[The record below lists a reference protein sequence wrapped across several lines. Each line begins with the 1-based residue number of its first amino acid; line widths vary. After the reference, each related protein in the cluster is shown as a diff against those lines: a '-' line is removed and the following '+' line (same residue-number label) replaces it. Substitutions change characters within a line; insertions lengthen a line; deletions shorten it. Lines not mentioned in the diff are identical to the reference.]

1 MRIRL
6 KSPDLYAIGWIAAL
20 PIERVVATALL
31 HDRHDAPEGFSQ
43 HRSDKNSYT
52 WGRIGEHN
60 VVIASLPAGVY
71 GLASAATTASNLVH
85 SLPHIRISLLVG
97 IGGGIA
103 RPNAGYDIRLG
114 DVVVSQPDGTIGG
127 VVQYDLGKATA
138 NGGWERKGSL
148 DKPPAVLLHALASLQ
163 AEHEIAGS
171 KVPDL
176 LQAMFKAN
184 PRMTRPKTSFTYQ
197 GAEKDRLF
205 KSQHNHAGGS
215 NCDKCDSAWE
225 VERDQRESTDP
236 EIHYGI
242 IASGNK
248 LIKDAAIRDSLF
260 EDTGHQCLCVE
271 MEAAG
276 LMNRFPCLV
285 IRGVCDYADSHKN
298 DRWQRYAAA
307 TAAAFAVELLEYI
320 PAAQLEAT
328 QTVIGAIQ
336 TFKRKADTISA
347 HIQNVNYRTAFDQ
360 LPVAEGA
367 FFNSKAEEHNPTCL
381 PDTRE
386 ELLKEIDCWID
397 DPTSKTIFWLNGMA
411 GTGKSTISRTVAHS
425 RAKRGDLGAS
435 FFFKRGEIDRGN
447 PNKLMPT
454 LAYQLALSMPEVAF
468 FVKEELDANPAIVGK
483 SVEEQFQKLIQ
494 EPLSEAAASAKV
506 LSPVVIVIDAL
517 DECDQEADIR
527 LLINILSRA
536 KTSLPHLRVFLTSRP
551 VLSIR
556 LGFSEAQGS
565 YQDLVLHE
573 IPAQIVEHDIVVFL
587 DDEFRKIRHDFNM
600 TVSDERKLP
609 PDWPGSSTVQ
619 SLAQISVPL
628 FIYAATVC
636 RFIGDR
642 RRNSPP
648 IQLHKTLDYESKGH
662 VSQLDRIYGP
672 ILCSLITDVSE
683 NDEEQIIKDF
693 KIIVGSIV
701 SLASPLS
708 TTALSHLIEIPAE
721 TVDER
726 LDALHSVLNIP
737 LNRNLPV
744 RLCHQ
749 SFRDYLVINES
760 EFRIDEKVAHHNLAR
775 HCLSIMRGALHE
787 NMCDLSFSDIH
798 RSVVDS
804 IELGKH
810 LSPELRYASIYW
822 VHHQI
827 KVDFDLNDGREIH
840 DFLKAHFFHWV
851 EVLSLLGWA
860 SDCFKLIQSLIDWLM
875 NRDLSLSDFLANALL
890 FLETYL
896 PVIVEKPLQIYP
908 SAVAFAW
915 KENDGKKAF
924 EFPIPG
930 LSPSLHQVQEDRD
943 ARLMLETV
951 SDTTASEVFG
961 PAWSDL
967 ENSTHPSS
975 FTQEF
980 QDRGSGR
987 RPTMTF
993 LNYQTSEPKG
1003 QTGDLRDYVQSVIS
1017 LPDDIGSWAEP
1028 GHKVN
1033 EVRHAAVTYLIN
1045 TLTGDSELFAL
1056 YREATQKIQQA
1067 RFIDNHRRLLKGYF
1081 LRLREDCYESAQRL
1095 AIEILRPRHL
1105 RILISQGIWNL
1116 AVPSNDNF
1124 RELFSRALEQDKDK
1138 HLILNRYLGE
1148 GPGLKD
1154 PAAVN
1159 SWLGNT
1165 GASDQESSNSDLAE
1179 DDQAEN
1185 ILSHLEATRE
1195 FFITGQP
1202 FHVYQDSL
1210 YQFLKSTTTL
1220 ATTPECITSRSYNT
1234 STLDDKSVELGIV
1247 AEHHR
1252 VEQQSGAKYKTSEQA
1267 PTEAV
1272 PETVQ
1277 QTEDLANYTKPGTKK
1292 NDFRAEHRQLID
1304 EIEGY
1309 TLESGA
1315 KQASQYLHGLGSP
1328 TSQNNTQ
1335 TSASSSGRRVLDVGM
1350 ARIYGKILTFLS
1362 RISLR
1367 EDDITP
1373 GHHRIR
1379 WRNNR
1384 GKLLHDD
1391 YIEHEAGAL
1400 RALEDYLNSLA
1411 YSPTTSSTS
1420 GRGSNPT
1427 TSVSAGSFDNYAQAN
1442 TSESGDIADQYSRSA
1457 ANTGCSSFQKDL
1469 EIGKLSTSTLHVLS
1483 CMTSRKYT
1491 MILHEESVTHI
1502 TNDRQLFQT
1511 LRERYFEHIGRLKRH
1526 SSLRTINA
1534 IHFMKFAYGGHRH
1547 IDVRCHPEICEQG
1560 KPCVC
1565 LPPAN
1570 LVRPQGSEY
1579 DCAPVPPKFSPPIG
1593 PRLMMDFFTNPEEI
1607 GPNSTLVLR
1616 QLPKWTSGNLQSQ
1629 CTEVEEMW
1637 GIYYKEDWDWSKIW
1651 WILGLGFFPPS
1662 LLFGVLW
1669 GILQQDIQGA
1679 FGVASWWMAGAT
1691 IVVGIV
1697 GTSTWAQ

>member
-20 PIERVVATALL
+20 PIERAVATALL

-43 HRSDKNSYT
+43 HRSDTNSYT

-114 DVVVSQPDGTIGG
+114 DVVVGQPDGTIGG

-260 EDTGHQCLCVE
+260 EDTGHQ
-271 MEAAG
+271 
-276 LMNRFPCLV
+276 
-285 IRGVCDYADSHKN
+285 
-298 DRWQRYAAA
+298 
-307 TAAAFAVELLEYI
+307 
-320 PAAQLEAT
+320 
-328 QTVIGAIQ
+328 
-336 TFKRKADTISA
+336 FKRKADTISA
-347 HIQNVNYRTAFDQ
+347 PIQNVNYRTAFDQ
-360 LPVAEGA
+360 LPVVEGA
-367 FFNSKAEEHNPTCL
+367 SFNSKAEEHNLTYL
-381 PDTRE
+381 PNTHE

-397 DPTSKTIFWLNGMA
+397 DLTSKTIFWLNGMA
-411 GTGKSTISRTVAHS
+411 GTGKSTISRTVTHS

-468 FVKEELDANPAIVGK
+468 FIKEELDANPAIVGK

-556 LGFSEAQGS
+556 LGLSEAQGS

-573 IPAQIVEHDIVVFL
+573 IPAQIVKHDIVVFL

-619 SLAQISVPL
+619 SLAQISIPL

-721 TVDER
+721 TVDKR
-726 LDALHSVLNIP
+726 LDAPHSVLNIP

-744 RLCHQ
+744 RLRHQ

-760 EFRIDEKVAHHNLAR
+760 EFRIDEKVAHQNLAR
-775 HCLSIMRGALHE
+775 QCLSIMRGALHE

-896 PVIVEKPLQIYP
+896 PLIVEKPLQIYP

-993 LNYQTSEPKG
+993 LDYQTSEPKG

-1045 TLTGDSELFAL
+1045 TLTGNPELFAL

-1081 LRLREDCYESAQRL
+1081 LRLRQDCYESAQRL
-1095 AIEILRPRHL
+1095 SIEILRPQHL

-1116 AVPSNDNF
+1116 AVPSNNNF

-1234 STLDDKSVELGIV
+1234 STLDDRSVELGIV

-1379 WRNNR
+1379 WRNYHNQFPQNR

-1442 TSESGDIADQYSRSA
+1442 TSESGDIADQ
-1457 ANTGCSSFQKDL
+1457 
-1469 EIGKLSTSTLHVLS
+1469 
-1483 CMTSRKYT
+1483 
-1491 MILHEESVTHI
+1491 
-1502 TNDRQLFQT
+1502 
-1511 LRERYFEHIGRLKRH
+1511 
-1526 SSLRTINA
+1526 
-1534 IHFMKFAYGGHRH
+1534 
-1547 IDVRCHPEICEQG
+1547 
-1560 KPCVC
+1560 
-1565 LPPAN
+1565 
-1570 LVRPQGSEY
+1570 PQGSEY
-1579 DCAPVPPKFSPPIG
+1579 DCAPVPSKFSPPIG

>member
-285 IRGVCDYADSHKN
+285 IRGVCDYADSHRN

-600 TVSDERKLP
+600 T
-609 PDWPGSSTVQ
+609 
-619 SLAQISVPL
+619 
-628 FIYAATVC
+628 
-636 RFIGDR
+636 
-642 RRNSPP
+642 
-648 IQLHKTLDYESKGH
+648 LHKTLDYESKGH

-1379 WRNNR
+1379 WRN
-1384 GKLLHDD
+1384 
-1391 YIEHEAGAL
+1391 
-1400 RALEDYLNSLA
+1400 
-1411 YSPTTSSTS
+1411 
-1420 GRGSNPT
+1420 
-1427 TSVSAGSFDNYAQAN
+1427 
-1442 TSESGDIADQYSRSA
+1442 
-1457 ANTGCSSFQKDL
+1457 
-1469 EIGKLSTSTLHVLS
+1469 
-1483 CMTSRKYT
+1483 
-1491 MILHEESVTHI
+1491 
-1502 TNDRQLFQT
+1502 
-1511 LRERYFEHIGRLKRH
+1511 
-1526 SSLRTINA
+1526 
-1534 IHFMKFAYGGHRH
+1534 FAYGGHRH

-1616 QLPKWTSGNLQSQ
+1616 QLPKWTLGNLQSQ

>member
-260 EDTGHQCLCVE
+260 EDTGHQ
-271 MEAAG
+271 
-276 LMNRFPCLV
+276 
-285 IRGVCDYADSHKN
+285 
-298 DRWQRYAAA
+298 
-307 TAAAFAVELLEYI
+307 
-320 PAAQLEAT
+320 
-328 QTVIGAIQ
+328 
-336 TFKRKADTISA
+336 FKRKANTISA
-347 HIQNVNYRTAFDQ
+347 HIQNVNYRTAFNQ

-494 EPLSEAAASAKV
+494 EPLSEAAASAK
-506 LSPVVIVIDAL
+506 
-517 DECDQEADIR
+517 
-527 LLINILSRA
+527 
-536 KTSLPHLRVFLTSRP
+536 
-551 VLSIR
+551 
-556 LGFSEAQGS
+556 
-565 YQDLVLHE
+565 
-573 IPAQIVEHDIVVFL
+573 IVEHDIVVFL